1 MKPILDG
8 VLYGRVDDV
17 EAAITFVLAPPDH
30 AALET
35 SPSTESWWDLVGEVR
50 ALEPEVLAEWQ
61 RVVAELRG
69 LRIVS
74 DALSRDYRGGVDGVE
89 FRGGRL
95 RWYTLPYRGNQGGG
109 ASYQDLGV
117 FLRGGPKSWA
127 GVGHA
132 QRAEI
137 DRAVRA
143 RLLQDA
149 PTFCQRCLEV
159 GWPV

>member
-1 MKPILDG
+1 MNPILDG
-8 VLYGRVDDV
+8 LLYGRLDDV
-17 EAAITFVLAPPDH
+17 EAAINFGLAAADND
-30 AALET
+30 ALET
-35 SPSTESWWDLVGEVR
+35 PLSTESWWDLVGEVQS
-50 ALEPEVLAEWQ
+50 LGPEPLTQWQ

-74 DALSRDYRGGVDGVE
+74 DTLSRDYRGGAQGVE

-95 RWYTLPYRGNQGGG
+95 RWYTLPYRGHQGGG
-109 ASYQDLGV
+109 ESHQDLGV
-117 FLRGGPKSWA
+117 FLRAGPTAWA
-127 GVGHA
+127 AVGHE
-132 QRAEI
+132 QRAEV

-149 PTFCQRCLEV
+149 PTFCKRCLEV